1 MSFHLVMPPD
11 VTPAGGEDAA
21 LGLLARAGMVAVR
34 AADLASPCGRGRG
47 TDGRTAL
54 TAAGPARNTVRR
66 TLVSEGPPRY
76 QRAVKGSTV
85 DAAKPRIRGLLAEWP
100 EMPTTVI
107 AQRIGWDR
115 SLTALNVRVRELRPL
130 IVPPDPAWRTEY
142 LPGELAQCDPWFP
155 PTDVP
160 LGAGQA
166 WRPPVLVMVAGYSR
180 VMTARMMPSRQ
191 SRTCLPGRW
200 ALISGL
206 GAVPRS
212 LVWDNES
219 AVGQCRG
226 GKRGEED
233 RPLRLGAPDSHA
245 HDAADLTHKVQ
256 FRNLISRLPPSGI
269 ERLVA
274 TWQGA
279 VSRAE
284 QRGWRAVRTAPA
296 ITGL

>member
-115 SLTALNVRVRELRPL
+115 SLTALKVRVRELRPL

-142 LPGELAQCDPWFP
+142 LPGELAQCDPWF
-155 PTDVP
+155 
-160 LGAGQA
+160 
-166 WRPPVLVMVAGYSR
+166 
-180 VMTARMMPSRQ
+180 
-191 SRTCLPGRW
+191 
-200 ALISGL
+200 
-206 GAVPRS
+206 
-212 LVWDNES
+212 
-219 AVGQCRG
+219 
-226 GKRGEED
+226 
-233 RPLRLGAPDSHA
+233 
-245 HDAADLTHKVQ
+245 
-256 FRNLISRLPPSGI
+256 
-269 ERLVA
+269 
-274 TWQGA
+274 
-279 VSRAE
+279 
-284 QRGWRAVRTAPA
+284 
-296 ITGL
+296 